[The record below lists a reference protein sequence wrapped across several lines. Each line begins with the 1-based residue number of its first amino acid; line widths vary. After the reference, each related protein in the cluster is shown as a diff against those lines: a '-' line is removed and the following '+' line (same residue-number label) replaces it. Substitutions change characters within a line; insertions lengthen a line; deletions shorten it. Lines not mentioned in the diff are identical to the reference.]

1 MFLDIATQ
9 RTAEEIKR
17 GLPSM
22 YHQFMKLANLDIT
35 KEPMEIGPTAHY
47 IMGGI
52 KVDPQTAM
60 LTVAG
65 LFAAGE
71 VAAGLHGANRLGGNS
86 LSDLV
91 VFGQHAGAGAVE
103 YVKQQ
108 QPKPA
113 VDAAAVDAAVTE
125 CVAFF
130 ERKDGEN
137 PYALQRD
144 VQEMMNSY
152 VGIMRTEDELKQAVA
167 EIDALAARAKKVG
180 VSGGRAYNPGWHV
193 ALDMRH
199 ILNVSRAIAMA
210 ALERRESRGGHARSD
225 FPNYDPKLSQ
235 VNLLIRNEQSTM
247 TVSQQPRPEMPA
259 ELKSLVEEA

>member
-1 MFLDIATQ
+1 
-9 RTAEEIKR
+9 
-17 GLPSM
+17 
-22 YHQFMKLANLDIT
+22 
-35 KEPMEIGPTAHY
+35 MEIGPTAHY
-47 IMGGI
+47 IMGGV

-60 LTVAG
+60 STVNG

-91 VFGQHAGAGAVE
+91 VFGQRAGAGAVD
-103 YVKQQ
+103 YVKSQRPE
-108 QPKPA
+108 PKISP
-113 VDAAAVDAAVTE
+113 VEIDAAVTE
-125 CVAFF
+125 CLAFF
-130 ERKDGEN
+130 EHKDGEN

-144 VQEMMNSY
+144 VQEMMNNY
-152 VGIMRTEDELKQAVA
+152 VGIMRTEDELKQALV
-167 EIDALAARAKKVG
+167 EIDALAARAGKVG

-199 ILNVSRAIAMA
+199 ILNVSRAIALA

-225 FPNYDPKLSQ
+225 FPGYDPKLSQ
-235 VNLLIRNEQSTM
+235 INLVIRNEQNAM
-247 TVSQQPRPEMPA
+247 TVSQQSRPEMPA

>member
-52 KVDPQTAM
+52 KVDPHTEM
-60 LTVAG
+60 STVTG

-103 YVKQQ
+103 YVK
-108 QPKPA
+108 
-113 VDAAAVDAAVTE
+113 
-125 CVAFF
+125 
-130 ERKDGEN
+130 R
-137 PYALQRD
+137 
-144 VQEMMNSY
+144 NSRNRSS
-152 VGIMRTEDELKQAVA
+152 MRRRWTRPSPSAWRFSS
-167 EIDALAARAKKVG
+167 ARTAK
-180 VSGGRAYNPGWHV
+180 
-193 ALDMRH
+193 
-199 ILNVSRAIAMA
+199 ILTLCSATC
-210 ALERRESRGGHARSD
+210 RR
-225 FPNYDPKLSQ
+225 
-235 VNLLIRNEQSTM
+235 
-247 TVSQQPRPEMPA
+247 
-259 ELKSLVEEA
+259 